1 MNGLRKRKKFSKDHF
16 FTFTQA
22 VHASSVIYARENYA
36 TVEIH
41 L

>member
-22 VHASSVIYARENYA
+22 VHASSVILFTHVKITRQ
-36 TVEIH
+36 
-41 L
+41 